1 MMVYNLIMR
10 KKDIEGLFE
19 LIEAGLDPKLPLSAI
34 LSYHSGIHKEKLL
47 ELAVDL
53 NKYRRTGS
61 YPNYKMISVLM
72 RLISDDEVIRI
83 INKNRESRYGN
94 IEQSSDERMAVGI
107 FKKKMMSVA
116 ILSNPTLSELI
127 QRHIRLNLV
136 PCEIILSELESYF
149 TVSEITLL
157 NMIAKEFNSR
167 SEDSINTIS
176 LLSAEHRH
184 LLRKN
189 RKKERER
196 LLYEYEHKNRY
207 KNRTCTSGS

>member
-1 MMVYNLIMR
+1 M
-10 KKDIEGLFE
+10 
-19 LIEAGLDPKLPLSAI
+19 
-34 LSYHSGIHKEKLL
+34 
-47 ELAVDL
+47 
-53 NKYRRTGS
+53 
-61 YPNYKMISVLM
+61 
-72 RLISDDEVIRI
+72 
-83 INKNRESRYGN
+83 
-94 IEQSSDERMAVGI
+94 
-107 FKKKMMSVA
+107 
-116 ILSNPTLSELI
+116 
-127 QRHIRLNLV
+127 NLV
-136 PCEIILSELESYF
+136 PCEIILDELESYF

>member
-1 MMVYNLIMR
+1 MK
-10 KKDIEGLFE
+10 KKDIDSLFE
-19 LIEAGLDPKLPLSAI
+19 LIEAGIDPKLPLSAI
-34 LSYHSGIHKEKLL
+34 LSYHSGIHKDKLL
-47 ELAVDL
+47 GLAVDL

-61 YPNYKMISVLM
+61 QPNYKMISVLM
-72 RLISDDEVIRI
+72 RLISDDEVVRI

-94 IEQSSDERMAVGI
+94 TEQSSDEKMAVGI
-107 FKKKMMSVA
+107 FKKTMMSTA
-116 ILSNPTLSELI
+116 KLPNPTFSELI
-127 QRHIRLNLV
+127 QRHIKMNLV
-136 PCEIILSELESYF
+136 PCEIVLDELESYF

-157 NMIAKEFNSR
+157 NMTAKEFNSR

-196 LLYEYEHKNRY
+196 LLYEYEHKNRH
-207 KNRTCTSGS
+207 KNRTCTSSS